1 MNEPVEVFYTSE
13 EFSELWKRTIEKISF
28 NPSPYVNISED
39 TIWLD
44 DIGIS
49 IEDNSLFIRIK
60 SGLKLSNGFVRID
73 DEKDQINFV
82 KIPFWKRIVVKRK
95 FSNIIKNIQ
104 LNKKLSIK
112 NKIEKEQFIQSEDR
126 KYEINKFFGVTK

>member
-13 EFSELWKRTIEKISF
+13 EFSELWKRTIEKICF
-28 NPSPYVNISED
+28 DPSPSVNMSED

-49 IEDNSLFIRIK
+49 VTDNRLFIRIK
-60 SGLKLSNGFVRID
+60 IGPKLSSGFVRID

-82 KIPFWKRIVVKRK
+82 KIPFWQRFGVKRK

-104 LNKKLSIK
+104 LNKKISIK
-112 NKIEKEQFIQSEDR
+112 NKIEKEKFVQSEDR
-126 KYEINKFFGVTK
+126 KYKINKIFGVIK